1 MKTIIIIISKI
12 IIIISIIINK
22 IIISDNLFNNLFL
35 LFNYTKNDLKS
46 SFHSTEISLYKQN
59 KKKFIN
65 LNNYKNNTKIKIGIY
80 CHSLSNGGVERNT
93 AILLNYLSKIEQFEL
108 YIFNKIKTK
117 NEYKLSEKVK
127 RFIISYEK
135 RILKRYL
142 LKKEIN
148 IFIYQLYDEPIIK
161 MLKSIKNLKI
171 IFYIHSCFLYWI
183 YKNNKIIFKKVYNE
197 YKNSKYV
204 ISLIP
209 FENDYIFKKWGIN
222 SIHIDN
228 FLTYQYEK
236 VIQSNLSS
244 KKILMLGRAD
254 DKNKRFDLGIKAMKF
269 IIKEILDS
277 QMIII
282 SDDNNI
288 DNLKN
293 LIKTLYI
300 EKNIK
305 FVGYTSTPEIY
316 FKDASLHIFPSIAE
330 AFPMVLS
337 ETKIYGIPNIVL
349 GIDYVSTVKEGVI
362 IIYDEKP
369 ETIAKF
375 AIKILKDISFRKK
388 LGKNARRSMKKFNN
402 EILFNLFF
410 RTRDISLISLLYLL
424 KNENYAIPKKR
435 NINFSSFFFLLT
447 IE

>member
-1 MKTIIIIISKI
+1 
-12 IIIISIIINK
+12 
-22 IIISDNLFNNLFL
+22 
-35 LFNYTKNDLKS
+35 
-46 SFHSTEISLYKQN
+46 
-59 KKKFIN
+59 
-65 LNNYKNNTKIKIGIY
+65 
-80 CHSLSNGGVERNT
+80 
-93 AILLNYLSKIEQFEL
+93 
-108 YIFNKIKTK
+108 
-117 NEYKLSEKVK
+117 
-127 RFIISYEK
+127 
-135 RILKRYL
+135 
-142 LKKEIN
+142 
-148 IFIYQLYDEPIIK
+148 
-161 MLKSIKNLKI
+161 
-171 IFYIHSCFLYWI
+171 
-183 YKNNKIIFKKVYNE
+183 
-197 YKNSKYV
+197 
-204 ISLIP
+204 
-209 FENDYIFKKWGIN
+209 
-222 SIHIDN
+222 
-228 FLTYQYEK
+228 
-236 VIQSNLSS
+236 
-244 KKILMLGRAD
+244 MLGRAD

-402 EILFNLFF
+402 EILFKKWVNLILAINKGEESYKKLMSD
-410 RTRDISLISLLYLL
+410 DISLSINESIYILNNQIRLL
-424 KNENYAIPKKR
+424 KIRSKYYN
-435 NINFSSFFFLLT
+435 NINTNNILNFSFVKDLNYFLKT
-447 IE
+447 T